1 MNSEINEKIEEL
13 KILESNLQS
22 ILTQR
27 QMIQMEL
34 NEIENALSELED
46 YDDEIYK
53 MVSGLMLKAK
63 KEDLVEELE
72 EKKNAANVKI
82 ESIERQEALIDK
94 KASEIR
100 GEIDELSEDSAK
112 KKN

>member
-22 ILTQR
+22 SLTQR

-34 NEIENALSELED
+34 NEIENALTELKD
-46 YDDEIYK
+46 YDDEVYK
-53 MVSGLMLKAK
+53 MVSGLMLKTK

-82 ESIERQEALIDK
+82 ETIERQEALIDK
-94 KASEIR
+94 RASEIR
-100 GEIDELSEDSAK
+100 DEIDELSEDSAK
-112 KKN
+112 KKK